1 MYQSCDCYCLQYN
14 AGLFLESFSVELV
27 VLAIWKKALQI
38 CSSWLTSTSQSELPA
53 TSSANKRL
61 VQGGTSSAPNSEN
74 NVDFSS
80 LSSVCMWAEQG
91 FILAFDRA
99 EKLSSNI
106 RDMDGWIADQCS
118 HNTFDLC
125 FI

>member
-1 MYQSCDCYCLQYN
+1 MQYD

-38 CSSWLTSTSQSELPA
+38 CGSWLTSMSHGELPGP
-53 TSSANKRL
+53 SSAYEHTP
-61 VQGGTSSAPNSEN
+61 VQGGISSDPNSEN

-80 LSSVCMWAEQG
+80 PFSVSTRAEQG

-99 EKLSSNI
+99 EKLSYNI
-106 RDMDGWIADQCS
+106 RDSDGR
-118 HNTFDLC
+118 L
-125 FI
+125 FINVL